1 MRTVQHGPCGKL
13 HGTDQEGREGPS
25 QLYMSRLVM
34 DLPPHCG
41 ELIALWAYYE
51 HNDIF
56 YPGVLKS
63 YLASQATSVQARKAA
78 LLLFLRWVDDPIGR
92 DDE

>member
-1 MRTVQHGPCGKL
+1 MRQEVS
-13 HGTDQEGREGPS
+13 DQEGREGPS
-25 QLYMSRLVM
+25 RQYMSRMVM

-56 YPGVLKS
+56 YPGVLKA

-78 LLLFLRWVDDPIGR
+78 LPLFLRWVDDPIGR